1 MSLGWAGVELKDRGL
16 VKGQVGGQAPRV
28 LPCPGQ
34 PHFLRPFCLGP
45 LWPDLRP
52 YSLSALM
59 VLTPRSSNS
68 IDVRWGLVI
77 RILFLCV
84 FFCLAAWPVGS

>member
-1 MSLGWAGVELKDRGL
+1 M
-16 VKGQVGGQAPRV
+16 KGQVGGQAPRV

-77 RILFLCV
+77 RILFLGV
-84 FFCLAAWPVGS
+84 FFFALLLGMWDLSSLTRN